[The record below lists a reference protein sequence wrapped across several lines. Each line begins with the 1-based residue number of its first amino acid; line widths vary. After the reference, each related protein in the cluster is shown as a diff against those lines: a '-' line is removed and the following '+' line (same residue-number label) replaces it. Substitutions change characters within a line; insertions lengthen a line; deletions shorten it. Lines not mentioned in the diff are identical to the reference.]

1 MNAKIKEYHLERPA
15 YVYLRQSTPK
25 QVLHNRE
32 STERQ
37 YALRDKALELGWPPD
52 KIQVLDRDL
61 GKSGAQIAGREDF
74 KTLLFDVSVGKV
86 GAVVALEASRLAR
99 SSLDWHRLIQI
110 CTLTSTLVI
119 DEDGIYDPAEIND
132 ELLLDIKGTIAQ
144 AEYRYIVARLQKAK
158 KNKAEKGELRF
169 PLPVGLVHDE
179 TEGIVWDPDEE
190 VQSAIRLLF
199 ATFRERGSAYAVVQH
214 FGEKG
219 LRFPRR
225 AYGGVWAGRLIWGR
239 LTHARVLGALKN
251 PSYAG
256 VYVFGRYQY
265 VKEVTPDGSIKT
277 RMIAV
282 PQESWR
288 VKILDHHQGYISWE
302 EFLKNEERLAKNRT
316 NGEET
321 LLSGPAREGLA
332 LLQGLCICAH
342 CGRKLTVRYQGNGGL
357 YPIYECNWRRRDA
370 IAARGCITVR
380 CDLLD
385 QVVSERIMEVVK
397 PAQLQIALEAVS
409 ELERRDE
416 AVCCQWNMRI
426 ERADYEA
433 QLAQRRYEEVDP
445 SNRLVAANL
454 ERRWNDALVRL
465 EELKEQFEEFKRKET
480 IVATPEQKAKVLS
493 LAKDFPRLWNAPT
506 TSAKDRKRV
515 LRLLIKDIT
524 VEKEAEAK
532 QVLLHLRWKGGAC
545 ETQTVDLPPRIQDRI
560 RYPTEIVEKVREL
573 AKTLYDKEV
582 AEELNREGR
591 LSAKGKTFTA
601 SMIQWIRYKHRI
613 PSPKYERPDELTVQ
627 QVAEK
632 LAVSLWV
639 VYYWIERGVI
649 QARRKNRGSPYW
661 ITLDTE
667 KEEELKAWVRDSSRI
682 PKKL

>member
-1 MNAKIKEYHLERPA
+1 MNAKIKECHLERPA
-15 YVYLRQSTPK
+15 YVYLRQSTQR
-25 QVLHNRE
+25 QVLLNRE

-37 YALRDKALELGWPPD
+37 YALRDKAIELGWPPA
-52 KIQVLDRDL
+52 KIRVLDRDL
-61 GKSGAQIAGREDF
+61 GKSGAQIADREDF

-132 ELLLDIKGTIAQ
+132 ELVLEIKGTIAQ
-144 AEYRYIVARLQKAK
+144 AEYRYIVARLQRAK
-158 KNKAEKGELRF
+158 NHKAEKGELHF
-169 PLPVGLVHDE
+169 PLPVGLVYDE
-179 TEGIVWDPDEE
+179 TQGIVLDPDEE
-190 VQSAIRLLF
+190 IQSAIRLLF
-199 ATFRERGSAYAVVQH
+199 ATFRQKGSAYAVVQH

-219 LRFPRR
+219 LPFPKR
-225 AYGGVWAGRLIWGR
+225 AYGGVWAGKLIWGR
-239 LTHARVLGALKN
+239 LTHDRVLSVLKN

-277 RMIAV
+277 RRIAL

-288 VKILDHHQGYISWE
+288 VKIHDHHQGYISWE
-302 EFLKNEERLAKNRT
+302 EYLKNQEKLSKNRT

-321 LLSGPAREGLA
+321 HLSGPAREGLA
-332 LLQGLCICAH
+332 LLQGLCICAQ

-370 IAARGCITVR
+370 IAGRGCITVR

-385 QVVSERIMEVVK
+385 KTVSERILEVLK
-397 PAQLQIALEAVS
+397 PAQLQIAVEAVG

-416 AVCCQWNMRI
+416 AVCRQWNMRI
-426 ERADYEA
+426 ERADYEV

-465 EELKEQFEEFKRKET
+465 EKLKGQFEEFKRKET
-480 IVATPEQKAKVLS
+480 IVATPEQKDKVLT

-524 VEKEAEAK
+524 VEKKADVR
-532 QVLLHLRWKGGAC
+532 QGLLHIRWKGGAC
-545 ETQTVDLPPRIQDRI
+545 ETLTVDLPPRIQDRI
-560 RYPTEIVEKVREL
+560 RYPEEIVEEVREL
-573 AKTLYDKEV
+573 AKTFHDKEI
-582 AEELNREGR
+582 AEELNRQGR

-601 SMIQWIRYKHRI
+601 SMIQWVRYKHRI
-613 PSPKYERPDELTVQ
+613 PSAQYEKPGELTVH
-627 QVAEK
+627 QVAERFF
-632 LAVSLWV
+632 VNPGV

-649 QARRKNRGSPYW
+649 EARRKNRGSPYW
-661 ITLDTE
+661 ITLDRE

-682 PKKL
+682 AKKQ